1 MTWSPYSMH
10 AAIDN
15 VYAVILAA
23 GASSR
28 MGSPKQLLIWQDRP
42 LLAHAIGSARSVL
55 AERIVVVL
63 GANAEAIKAAIDLDG
78 ISMALNPDWADG
90 MAGSIRAG
98 IEVLPATASAVLLM
112 LCDQPLINAAHLQNL
127 VQAWRHAPERIVV
140 SQYAESFGVPAV
152 FPAAF
157 FAQLAGLPGDR
168 GAKPLLMQFEEML
181 VKVSLQEAE
190 LDIDTQGDYQRLHT
204 HKTDAADDRGTA

>member
-1 MTWSPYSMH
+1 MH

-15 VYAVILAA
+15 VHAVILAA

-42 LLAHAIGSARSVL
+42 LLAHALANAQAVL
-55 AERIVVVL
+55 AERTVVVL
-63 GANAEAIKAAIDLDG
+63 GANAEAIKTAIDLNDV
-78 ISMALNPDWADG
+78 SVALNPDWADG

-98 IEVLPATASAVLLM
+98 IEALPTKADAVLLM

-127 VQAWRHAPERIVV
+127 LRAWQQAPERIVV

-152 FPAAF
+152 FPASF
-157 FAQLAGLPGDR
+157 FAQLAGLTGDR
-168 GAKPLLMQFEEML
+168 GAKPLLLRFEETL
-181 VKVSLQEAE
+181 VKVPLQEAE
-190 LDIDTQGDYQRLHT
+190 LDIDTQGDYQRLHA

>member
-1 MTWSPYSMH
+1 MH

-28 MGSPKQLLIWQDRP
+28 MGSPKQLLIWQGRP
-42 LLAHAIGSARSVL
+42 LLAHALANAQAVL

-63 GANAEAIKAAIDLDG
+63 GANAEAIKAAVDLTG
-78 ISMALNPDWADG
+78 VGVALNPDWADG

-98 IEVLPATASAVLLM
+98 IQALPATASAVLLM

-127 VQAWRHAPERIVV
+127 VQAWQHAPERIVV

-152 FPAAF
+152 FPAEF
-157 FAQLAGLPGDR
+157 FQQLVSLTGDH
-168 GAKPLLMQFEEML
+168 GAKSLLAKLEVHLLKIPLP
-181 VKVSLQEAE
+181 EAE
-190 LDIDTQGDYQRLHT
+190 LDIDNSEDYSHLNLIR
-204 HKTDAADDRGTA
+204 

>member
-1 MTWSPYSMH
+1 MH

-42 LLAHAIGSARSVL
+42 LLTHALANAQAVL

-63 GANAEAIKAAIDLDG
+63 GANAEAIKTAIDLNDV
-78 ISMALNPDWADG
+78 SVALNPDWAYG

-98 IEVLPATASAVLLM
+98 IEALPATAGAVLLM

-127 VQAWRHAPERIVV
+127 VQAWQHAPERIVV

-157 FAQLAGLPGDR
+157 FAQLAGLTGDR
-168 GAKPLLMQFEEML
+168 GAKPLLMQFEESL
-181 VKVSLQEAE
+181 VNVPFREAE
-190 LDIDTQGDYQRLHT
+190 LDIDTQGDYLRLHA
-204 HKTDAADDRGTA
+204 HKTGAADDCGTA

>member
-1 MTWSPYSMH
+1 MH

-15 VYAVILAA
+15 VHAVILAA

-42 LLAHAIGSARSVL
+42 LLVHAIDSARSVL
-55 AERIVVVL
+55 TERIVVVL
-63 GANAEAIKAAIDLDG
+63 GANAEAIKAAVDLTG
-78 ISMALNPDWADG
+78 VGVALNPDWADG

-98 IEVLPATASAVLLM
+98 IQALPATASAVLLM

-127 VQAWRHAPERIVV
+127 VQAWQHAPERIVV

-152 FPAAF
+152 FPAEF
-157 FAQLAGLPGDR
+157 FQQLVSLTGDH
-168 GAKPLLMQFEEML
+168 GAKSLLAKLEVHLLKIPLP
-181 VKVSLQEAE
+181 EAE
-190 LDIDTQGDYQRLHT
+190 LDIDNSEDYSHLNLIR
-204 HKTDAADDRGTA
+204 

>member
-1 MTWSPYSMH
+1 ML

-15 VYAVILAA
+15 VHAIILAA

-42 LLAHAIGSARSVL
+42 LLAHALTNGQSTL
-55 AERIVVVL
+55 ADRVVVVL
-63 GANAEAIKAAIDLDG
+63 GANAEAIKTTIDLNG
-78 ISMALNPDWADG
+78 ISVALNHDWAEG

-98 IEVLPATASAVLLM
+98 IQALPATASAVLLM

-127 VQAWRHAPERIVV
+127 LRAWQHAPDRIVV

-152 FPAAF
+152 FPAAY
-157 FAQLAGLPGDR
+157 FAQLAGLTGDR
-168 GAKPLLMQFEEML
+168 GAKPLLMQFEETL
-181 VKVSLQEAE
+181 VKVPLREAE
-190 LDIDTQGDYQRLHT
+190 LDIDTQGDYQRLHA
-204 HKTDAADDRGTA
+204 HKSDAADDRGTA

>member
-1 MTWSPYSMH
+1 ML

-15 VYAVILAA
+15 VHAIILAA

-42 LLAHAIGSARSVL
+42 LLAHAIDSARSVL

-63 GANAEAIKAAIDLDG
+63 GANAETIKSAVDLNG
-78 ISMALNPDWADG
+78 ISVMLNPDWADG

-98 IEVLPATASAVLLM
+98 IQVLPANASAVLLM
-112 LCDQPLINAAHLQNL
+112 LCDQPLISAAHLQNL
-127 VQAWRHAPERIVV
+127 LQAWQQAPERIVA

-152 FPAAF
+152 LPAAF
-157 FAQLAGLPGDR
+157 FSQLASLTGDR
-168 GAKPLLMQFEEML
+168 GAKPLMMQCQETL
-181 VKVSLQEAE
+181 VRVPLQEAE
-190 LDIDTQGDYQRLHT
+190 LDIDTQGDYQRLHA

>member
-1 MTWSPYSMH
+1 ML

-15 VYAVILAA
+15 VHAIILAA

-42 LLAHAIGSARSVL
+42 LLAHALTNAQSVL
-55 AERIVVVL
+55 ADRVVVVL
-63 GANAEAIKAAIDLDG
+63 GANAEAIKAAVDLDG
-78 ISMALNPDWADG
+78 ISVALNPDWADG

-98 IEVLPATASAVLLM
+98 IEALPATAGAVLLM

-127 VQAWRHAPERIVV
+127 LRAWQQAPECIVA

-152 FPAAF
+152 FPAEF
-157 FAQLAGLPGDR
+157 FQQLASLTGDR
-168 GAKPLLMQFEEML
+168 GAKSLLAKLDSHL
-181 VKVSLQEAE
+181 VKIPLPEAE
-190 LDIDTQGDYQRLHT
+190 LDIDNSEDYSYLNLIR
-204 HKTDAADDRGTA
+204 

>member
-1 MTWSPYSMH
+1 MN

-42 LLAHAIGSARSVL
+42 FLAHAIGSARSVL

-63 GANAEAIKAAIDLDG
+63 GANAEAIKAAIDLYDV
-78 ISMALNPDWADG
+78 SVALNPDWADG

-98 IEVLPATASAVLLM
+98 IQALPAKADAVLLM
-112 LCDQPLINAAHLQNL
+112 LCDQPLINAAHLQSL
-127 VQAWRHAPERIVV
+127 LQAWQHAPERIVV

-152 FPAAF
+152 FPAAY
-157 FAQLAGLPGDR
+157 FAQLAGLTGDL
-168 GAKPLLMQFEEML
+168 GAKPLLMQFEETL
-181 VKVSLQEAE
+181 VKVPLREAE
-190 LDIDTQGDYQRLHT
+190 LDIDTQGDYQRFHA
-204 HKTDAADDRGTA
+204 HKSDASDDCGTA

>member
-1 MTWSPYSMH
+1 MYV
-10 AAIDN
+10 AIDN

-28 MGSPKQLLIWQDRP
+28 MGSPKQLLAWRDRP
-42 LLAHAIGSARSVL
+42 LLAHAIANAHAVL

-63 GANAEAIKAAIDLDG
+63 GAHAEAIKVAVDLNG
-78 ISMALNPDWADG
+78 ISVVMNPDWAEG

-98 IEVLPATASAVLLM
+98 IQALPATASAVLLM

-127 VQAWRHAPERIVV
+127 LRAWQHAPERIVV

-157 FAQLAGLPGDR
+157 FAQLAGLTGDR
-168 GAKPLLMQFEEML
+168 GAKPLLMQFAEML
-181 VKVSLQEAE
+181 VKVPLQEAE
-190 LDIDTQGDYQRLHT
+190 LDIDTQGDYQRLHA
-204 HKTDAADDRGTA
+204 HKTDTADDCGTT

>member
-1 MTWSPYSMH
+1 MH

-28 MGSPKQLLIWQDRP
+28 MGSPKQLLVWQGRP
-42 LLAHAIGSARSVL
+42 FLAHAIGSARSVL

-63 GANAEAIKAAIDLDG
+63 GANAEAIKAAIDLYDV
-78 ISMALNPDWADG
+78 SVALNPDWADG

-98 IEVLPATASAVLLM
+98 IQALPAKADAVLLM
-112 LCDQPLINAAHLQNL
+112 LCDQPLINAAHLQSL
-127 VQAWRHAPERIVV
+127 LQAWQHAPERIVV

-152 FPAAF
+152 FPAAY
-157 FAQLAGLPGDR
+157 FAQLAGLTGDR
-168 GAKPLLMQFEEML
+168 GAKPLLMQFEETL
-181 VKVSLQEAE
+181 VKVPLQEAE
-190 LDIDTQGDYQRLHT
+190 LDIDTQGDYQRLHA
-204 HKTDAADDRGTA
+204 HKSDAADACGTA

>member
-1 MTWSPYSMH
+1 MN

-42 LLAHAIGSARSVL
+42 LLAHALANAQVVL

-63 GANAEAIKAAIDLDG
+63 GANVEAIKTAIDLNG
-78 ISMALNPDWADG
+78 ISVALNPDWADG
-90 MAGSIRAG
+90 MAGSIRTG
-98 IEVLPATASAVLLM
+98 IEALPATAGAVLLM

-127 VQAWRHAPERIVV
+127 LLAWQHVPERIVV

-157 FAQLAGLPGDR
+157 FAQLAGLTGDR
-168 GAKPLLMQFEEML
+168 GAKPLLMQFEETL
-181 VKVSLQEAE
+181 VKVPLREAE
-190 LDIDTQGDYQRLHT
+190 LDIDTQGDYQRLHA
-204 HKTDAADDRGTA
+204 HKSDASDDCGTA

>member
-1 MTWSPYSMH
+1 MH

-42 LLAHAIGSARSVL
+42 LLTHALANAQAVL
-55 AERIVVVL
+55 AERIVLVL
-63 GANAEAIKAAIDLDG
+63 GANAEAIKTAIDLNG
-78 ISMALNPDWADG
+78 VSVALNPDWADG
-90 MAGSIRAG
+90 MAGSIRTG
-98 IEVLPATASAVLLM
+98 IEALPATAGAVLLM

-127 VQAWRHAPERIVV
+127 LRAWQIAPERIVV

-157 FAQLAGLPGDR
+157 FAQLVGLTGDR
-168 GAKPLLMQFEEML
+168 GAKPLLLRFEEAL
-181 VKVSLQEAE
+181 VKVPLQEAE
-190 LDIDTQGDYQRLHT
+190 LDIDTQGDYQRLHA
-204 HKTDAADDRGTA
+204 HKTDVADDRGTA